1 MQVAQGKQQAAAAAA
16 QGDSGTLQLGT
27 RALWMQH
34 LRPCPCSLS
43 KSSGASIVTTQC
55 LRGEQAGGRRGT
67 TQDGQAEAQVALGS
81 TPLFFTEYLTLSFR
95 TWALSTGAQVEQR
108 LVQDLKPARRQWLAV
123 LIASSE
129 RRKRSKTG
137 YVPPATFIVARTPM
151 QALQSV

>member
-129 RRKRSKTG
+129 HRKRSKTG
-137 YVPPATFIVARTPM
+137 SVPPATFIVARTPV